1 MSKFKRKRVDFA
13 VFISVLEIETFN
25 DENLKQIRSI
35 SSKLRPVWRPQ
46 IFLQAKLHIHP
57 PPPIM
62 VSLLYWYN
70 NLVFLNDF

>member
-46 IFLQAKLHIHP
+46 IFLQAKRHIP
-57 PPPIM
+57 PPSWSQMTNSARNARGKEI
-62 VSLLYWYN
+62 
-70 NLVFLNDF
+70 